1 MKHIW
6 NAIKSIFVND
16 ALEIISERGKE
27 ILAEQQNQREMKQ
40 TAVEWLQQA
49 LEDTIL
55 THEQIMQ
62 TIGLFEQAKDI
73 DAERA
78 YDIYEKWFWDNFR
91 KLSQKEFYNRYFKM
105 KQTAVEWQHIEL
117 SKFLHGKS
125 EFIDAHDIL
134 IKAKE
139 MEKEQIID
147 AWVDGD
153 NSDCLSEQDSSY
165 FAEHYY
171 NETFNTEDNG

>member
-1 MKHIW
+1 
-6 NAIKSIFVND
+6 
-16 ALEIISERGKE
+16 
-27 ILAEQQNQREMKQ
+27 MKQ

-78 YDIYEKWFWDNFR
+78 YDIYEKWFWDNLPSKSSSEG

-117 SKFLHGKS
+117 SKFLYGKS
-125 EFIDAHDIL
+125 EFTDANDIL

-139 MEKEQIID
+139 MEQEQMID
-147 AWVDGD
+147 WYATGQADTV
-153 NSDCLSEQDSSY
+153 NMYEQ
-165 FAEHYY
+165 HL
-171 NETFNTEDNG
+171 NKTFNTK